1 MEAFAALL
9 TALVALSL
17 LGTLGLRQARRRLGA
32 SEPPPL
38 PSLPSRSLP
47 SPPSPPVPA
56 APVDE
61 AAELRRTV
69 DGSAELRGLYARLGF
84 PPDVEEDCRRF
95 LDGLEGL
102 VRTEI
107 PDFAA
112 FRAAVA
118 EAQRGLAGDTGGR
131 FLAKEVELL
140 HEVAG
145 AGEDRGE
152 VIRLLDRAPVR
163 RLLPVV
169 ERIPQVR
176 NGERVWR
183 TPVELSLLRKRPA
196 DPAAFEKLLDELDRL
211 VRAGRPPR
219 AEPLR
224 AEVIEALARVRRDAR
239 RENAYMPTSL
249 KVLEAAVEAWLL
261 KAPPEARRRR
271 EELDA
276 LLLDMLRV
284 RRGQANGAGVR
295 EAARAQAKRYADS
308 PWMHTPWI
316 TAYAL
321 TNLLDAELS
330 ALPAEERGQS
340 PSSQGSSQASPRA
353 AALRW
358 VRDEVASS
366 HFDGEETIRRLRQ
379 QEEKEL
385 FVHSLVYALLRMS
398 QVS

>member
-1 MEAFAALL
+1 MGAAVVFLIALFAVL
-9 TALVALSL
+9 L
-17 LGTLGLRQARRRLGA
+17 LGASGVFQARRLRRA
-32 SEPPPL
+32 PESPRPPL
-38 PSLPSRSLP
+38 P
-47 SPPSPPVPA
+47 PPPRPPE
-56 APVDE
+56 PVDE
-61 AAELRRTV
+61 AAELRRTIT
-69 DGSAELRGLYARLGF
+69 GSAELRGLYARLGF
-84 PPDVEEDCRRF
+84 PPDVEEDCRRI
-95 LDGLEGL
+95 LDGLEGF

-107 PDFAA
+107 PDFDA
-112 FRAAVA
+112 FRAALSEA
-118 EAQRGLAGDTGGR
+118 IEAQQGLAEGR
-131 FLAKEVELL
+131 FLTEEAELL
-140 HEVAG
+140 REVAQ
-145 AGEDRGE
+145 AGENRDE
-152 VIRLLDRAPVR
+152 LIRLLDRAPVR

-224 AEVIEALARVRRDAR
+224 ADVLEALARVRRDAR

-249 KVLEAAVEAWLL
+249 KALEAAVDAWLL

-276 LLLDMLRV
+276 LLLGMLRV
-284 RRGQANGAGVR
+284 RRGAGPR
-295 EAARAQAKRYADS
+295 EDARAQAKRYADS

-330 ALPAEERGQS
+330 SLPAEERGPS
-340 PSSQGSSQASPRA
+340 PSPRA
-353 AALRW
+353 ATLRW

-379 QEEKEL
+379 QEEREL

-398 QVS
+398 RVA

>member
-1 MEAFAALL
+1 MEY
-9 TALVALSL
+9 ALVLIFLLL
-17 LGTLGLRQARRRLGA
+17 LGAAGIAQSHRLREAPA
-32 SEPPPL
+32 P
-38 PSLPSRSLP
+38 PSLP
-47 SPPSPPVPA
+47 PPPPPE
-56 APVDE
+56 PVDE
-61 AAELRRTV
+61 AAELRRAV
-69 DGSAELRGLYARLGF
+69 DGSAELRGLYAKLGF
-84 PPDVEEDCRRF
+84 PPDVEDDCRRI

-102 VRTEI
+102 IRTEI

-112 FRAAVA
+112 FRAAVLEA
-118 EAQRGLAGDTGGR
+118 EQGLAGDTESR
-131 FLAKEVELL
+131 FLTEEAELL
-140 HEVAG
+140 HEVAR
-145 AGEDRGE
+145 ADEDRDE

-169 ERIPQVR
+169 ERIPQIR

-183 TPVELSLLRKRPA
+183 TPVELSLLRKRPS
-196 DPAAFEKLLDELDRL
+196 DPAAFEKLLDELDRF

-224 AEVIEALARVRRDAR
+224 ADVIEALARVRRDAR

-249 KVLEAAVEAWLL
+249 KALQAAVEAWLL

-276 LLLDMLRV
+276 LLLGMLRV
-284 RRGQANGAGVR
+284 RRNQANHVDSR

-321 TNLLDAELS
+321 TNLLDAELA
-330 ALPAEERGQS
+330 ALPEEERQQ
-340 PSSQGSSQASPRA
+340 PSPRA
-353 AALRW
+353 ATLRW
-358 VRDEVASS
+358 VRDEVATS

-379 QEEKEL
+379 QEEREL

-398 QVS
+398 GSPRIESESWKTSKRD

>member
-1 MEAFAALL
+1 MEAFAVSLIVF
-9 TALVALSL
+9 LVVLAM
-17 LGTLGLRQARRRLGA
+17 GA
-32 SEPPPL
+32 SMAALRRQRPRPAPVLLEVLAPPE
-38 PSLPSRSLP
+38 
-47 SPPSPPVPA
+47 
-56 APVDE
+56 PVDE
-61 AAELRRTV
+61 AAELRHAV
-69 DGSAELRGLYARLGF
+69 DGNAELRSLYARIGF
-84 PPDVEEDCRRF
+84 PPDVEGDCRRI

-112 FRAAVA
+112 FRSAVLEA
-118 EAQRGLAGDTGGR
+118 EQGLAGDTEGR
-131 FLAKEVELL
+131 FLTEEAELL
-140 HEVAG
+140 HQVVR
-145 AGEDRGE
+145 AGEDRDA
-152 VIRLLDRAPVR
+152 VIQLLDRAPVR

-176 NGERVWR
+176 NGERIWR
-183 TPVELSLLRKRPA
+183 TPVELSLLRKRPS

-211 VRAGRPPR
+211 VRAGRPSR

-224 AEVIEALARVRRDAR
+224 ADVIEALTRVRRDAR

-249 KVLEAAVEAWLL
+249 KTLEAATDAWLRA
-261 KAPPEARRRR
+261 APPEARRRR
-271 EELDA
+271 EELDD
-276 LLLDMLRV
+276 LLLGLLRV
-284 RRGQANGAGVR
+284 RRGADSR

-330 ALPAEERGQS
+330 ALPAEERGPQ
-340 PSSQGSSQASPRA
+340 PSPRA
-353 AALRW
+353 ATLRW

-379 QEEKEL
+379 QEEREL

-398 QVS
+398 RVA

>member
-1 MEAFAALL
+1 VETIAVLIAILAVL
-9 TALVALSL
+9 A
-17 LGTLGLRQARRRLGA
+17 LGLTWLFRA
-32 SEPPPL
+32 SGVRWEMFPELPPL
-38 PSLPSRSLP
+38 PPALPP
-47 SPPSPPVPA
+47 E
-56 APVDE
+56 PVDE

-84 PPDVEEDCRRF
+84 PLDVEGDCRRI

-118 EAQRGLAGDTGGR
+118 EAQQGLAGDTEVR
-131 FLAKEVELL
+131 FLTEEVELL
-140 HEVAG
+140 QEVAR
-145 AGEDRGE
+145 AGEDRDE
-152 VIRLLDRAPVR
+152 VIRRLDRAPVR
-163 RLLPVV
+163 RLLPIV

-176 NGERVWR
+176 NGERIWR

-196 DPAAFEKLLDELDRL
+196 DPAAFEKLLDDLDRL

-224 AEVIEALARVRRDAR
+224 ADVLEAVVRTRRDAR

-249 KVLEAAVEAWLL
+249 KALEAAVEAWLL

-276 LLLDMLRV
+276 LLLGMLRV
-284 RRGQANGAGVR
+284 RRGADSR

-321 TNLLDAELS
+321 TNLLDAELA
-330 ALPAEERGQS
+330 ALPEEERNQ
-340 PSSQGSSQASPRA
+340 PSSRTAT
-353 AALRW
+353 LRW

-379 QEEKEL
+379 QEEREL
-385 FVHSLVYALLRMS
+385 YVHSLVYALLRMS
-398 QVS
+398 RLPASTQS

>member
-1 MEAFAALL
+1 VEALAVSLIVLL
-9 TALVALSL
+9 VVLTMSASMAVLRAQRP
-17 LGTLGLRQARRRLGA
+17 RQAPALPEIPA
-32 SEPPPL
+32 PPAEPL
-38 PSLPSRSLP
+38 E
-47 SPPSPPVPA
+47 PVN
-56 APVDE
+56 E
-61 AAELRRTV
+61 AAELSRTV
-69 DGSAELRGLYARLGF
+69 DGSAELRGLYAKLGF
-84 PPDVEEDCRRF
+84 PADVEEDCRRI

-102 VRTEI
+102 VQTEI

-112 FRAAVA
+112 FRAAVLEA
-118 EAQRGLAGDTGGR
+118 EQGLAGDTEGR
-131 FLAKEVELL
+131 FLTEEAELL
-140 HEVAG
+140 HEVSR

-176 NGERVWR
+176 NGERIWR
-183 TPVELSLLRKRPA
+183 TPVELSLLRKRPV

-224 AEVIEALARVRRDAR
+224 ADMIETLARVRRDAR

-249 KVLEAAVEAWLL
+249 KALEAAVDSWLL

-271 EELDA
+271 EELDE
-276 LLLDMLRV
+276 LLLGMLRV
-284 RRGQANGAGVR
+284 RRSPASAGEPR
-295 EAARAQAKRYADS
+295 EAARAQAKRYADL

-316 TAYAL
+316 TACAL
-321 TNLLDAELS
+321 TNLLDAELA
-330 ALPAEERGQS
+330 ALPEEERGPQ
-340 PSSQGSSQASPRA
+340 PSTRA
-353 AALRW
+353 ATLRW
-358 VRDEVASS
+358 VRDEVATS

-379 QEEKEL
+379 QEEREL

-398 QVS
+398 RVA

>member
-1 MEAFAALL
+1 VEAVLL
-9 TALVALSL
+9 FLAALVAVL
-17 LGTLGLRQARRRLGA
+17 LVGFLGMFQARRLRPDPATPAL
-32 SEPPPL
+32 
-38 PSLPSRSLP
+38 
-47 SPPSPPVPA
+47 PA
-56 APVDE
+56 APPAPPEPVVDE
-61 AAELRRTV
+61 VTELHRTV
-69 DGSAELRGLYARLGF
+69 DGSAELRGLYAKLGF
-84 PPDVEEDCRRF
+84 PPDVEGDCRRI
-95 LDGLEGL
+95 LEGLEGL

-107 PDFAA
+107 PDFAT
-112 FRAAVA
+112 FRAAVLEA
-118 EAQRGLAGDTGGR
+118 ERGLAEDTEGR
-131 FLAKEVELL
+131 FLTEEAELL
-140 HEVAG
+140 REVAR

-183 TPVELSLLRKRPA
+183 TPVELSLLRKRPS

-224 AEVIEALARVRRDAR
+224 ADVLEALARVRRDTR

-249 KVLEAAVEAWLL
+249 KALQAAVEAWLL

-276 LLLDMLRV
+276 LLLGMIRV
-284 RRGQANGAGVR
+284 RRGVESR

-340 PSSQGSSQASPRA
+340 PSSQASPRA
-353 AALRW
+353 ATLRW

-379 QEEKEL
+379 QEEREL

-398 QVS
+398 RVA

>member
-1 MEAFAALL
+1 M
-9 TALVALSL
+9 
-17 LGTLGLRQARRRLGA
+17 
-32 SEPPPL
+32 
-38 PSLPSRSLP
+38 
-47 SPPSPPVPA
+47 
-56 APVDE
+56 DE

-84 PPDVEEDCRRF
+84 PPDVEEDCRRT
-95 LDGLEGL
+95 LDGLERL

-118 EAQRGLAGDTGGR
+118 EAQKGLSGDTEVR
-131 FLAKEVELL
+131 FLTEEVELL
-140 HEVAG
+140 QEVAG
-145 AGEDRGE
+145 AGEDRDE

-169 ERIPQVR
+169 ERIPQMR
-176 NGERVWR
+176 NGEQIWR

-196 DPAAFEKLLDELDRL
+196 DPAAFERLLDELDSL

-224 AEVIEALARVRRDAR
+224 VDVIEATSRVRRDAR

-249 KVLEAAVEAWLL
+249 KVLEAAAGAWLL
-261 KAPPEARRRR
+261 KAPPEGRRRR
-271 EELDA
+271 EELDE
-276 LLLDMLRV
+276 LLLGMLHV
-284 RRGQANGAGVR
+284 RRNQANGADSR

-321 TNLLDAELS
+321 TNLLDAELA
-330 ALPAEERGQS
+330 ALPMEERGQY
-340 PSSQGSSQASPRA
+340 PSSQASPRA
-353 AALRW
+353 ATLRW
-358 VRDEVASS
+358 VRDEVATS

-379 QEEKEL
+379 QEEGEL

-398 QVS
+398 RVS

>member
-1 MEAFAALL
+1 MEAVLPFLG
-9 TALVALSL
+9 ALVFL
-17 LGTLGLRQARRRLGA
+17 LVLGGLGMSQARLRRVVPAPPVLP
-32 SEPPPL
+32 PPPL
-38 PSLPSRSLP
+38 PA
-47 SPPSPPVPA
+47 PPE
-56 APVDE
+56 PVDE

-69 DGSAELRGLYARLGF
+69 DASAELRGLYAKLGF
-84 PPDVEEDCRRF
+84 PPDVEEDCRRI

-112 FRAAVA
+112 FRAAVT
-118 EAQRGLAGDTGGR
+118 EAQKGLAGDTEVR
-131 FLAKEVELL
+131 FLTEEVELL
-140 HEVAG
+140 HEIAQ
-145 AGEDRGE
+145 AGEDRDE

-176 NGERVWR
+176 NGERIWR

-224 AEVIEALARVRRDAR
+224 ADVTEALARVRRDAR

-249 KVLEAAVEAWLL
+249 KALEAAVEAWLL

-276 LLLDMLRV
+276 LLLGMLRV
-284 RRGQANGAGVR
+284 RRGDESK

-308 PWMHTPWI
+308 PWMHNPWI

-321 TNLLDAELS
+321 TNLLDAELA
-330 ALPAEERGQS
+330 ALPAEERGQL
-340 PSSQGSSQASPRA
+340 PSSGASSGAPSSQASPRA
-353 AALRW
+353 ATLRW

-379 QEEKEL
+379 QEEGEL

-398 QVS
+398 RVA